1 MALQQANQL
10 LVVIAGP
17 TAVGKTKIAIHIAQS
32 LRTVILS
39 ADSRQFYKEMNI
51 GTAVPDSNEQEAVPH
66 FFIQHLSVHDYYNVS
81 RYENDALNLLSQLFQ
96 QYNPIL
102 LVGGSGL
109 YIDAVCKGIDDMPDY
124 DPDLREQ
131 LMQELNTRGI
141 EWFRALLKKLDPQT
155 YERIDLKNKN
165 RVFRAVEVCLQ
176 TGRPYSSFLQNTSKQ
191 RPFGIL
197 KIALDRPREE
207 LYEAINLR
215 VDKMIQNGLIEEA
228 RALYPFRHLVPL
240 KTVGYKELFDYFDGK
255 YSLEEAIDLIKRNTR
270 KYARKQLTWLR
281 RDKDYV
287 WFHPDQ
293 VEEILRFIQQK
304 LHEKDVL

>member
-1 MALQQANQL
+1 MK
-10 LVVIAGP
+10 
-17 TAVGKTKIAIHIAQS
+17 GKLFRI
-32 LRTVILS
+32 
-39 ADSRQFYKEMNI
+39 
-51 GTAVPDSNEQEAVPH
+51 
-66 FFIQHLSVHDYYNVS
+66 FFIQHLSIHDYYNVS
-81 RYENDALNLLSQLFQ
+81 RYENDVLNLLSQLFR

-109 YIDAVCKGIDDMPDY
+109 YIDAVCKGIDEMPDY
-124 DPDLREQ
+124 DPELREQ
-131 LMQELNTRGI
+131 LMQELNNHGI
-141 EWFRALLKKLDPQT
+141 EWLRALLKNLDPQS

-165 RVFRAVEVCLQ
+165 RLFRAVEVCIQ
-176 TGRPYSSFLQNTSKQ
+176 TGKPYSSFLQNKGKQ
-191 RPFGIL
+191 RPFRIL

-215 VDKMIQNGLIEEA
+215 VDKMIQNGLEEEA
-228 RALYPFRHLVPL
+228 KALYPFRHLVPL

-287 WFHPDQ
+287 WFRPCQ
-293 VEEILRFIQQK
+293 VEDIKHLIQQK
-304 LHEKDVL
+304 LHEKNVL